1 MPPPR
6 NSSQSEQY
14 SECAMRAGL
23 ALTACPRHFGALAG
37 LGMSREK
44 MGEPAQAEA
53 ALRAAL
59 RLHPWA
65 SHVPTVL
72 WTLLLE
78 QRERRNDDQELRR
91 AQDTKATGAAPTAAA
106 EAGAGETQT

>member
-1 MPPPR
+1 
-6 NSSQSEQY
+6 
-14 SECAMRAGL
+14 MRAGL
-23 ALTACPRHFGALAG
+23 ALAACPLHFGALAG

-78 QRERRNDDQELRR
+78 QRARRDDEQELRR
-91 AQDTKATGAAPTAAA
+91 AQDATAPAPGSVPASVPTPGSAPAAA
-106 EAGAGETQT
+106 EAGFGETQK